1 MAWQTG
7 SERLKPP
14 KLVYLLCSP
23 PLCIR
28 FRTRSGVVIYPLFLV
43 LYKLLIKLR
52 IEIVEILFIQ
62 LVLYLFQRLP
72 ETLKMNDFPGP
83 EKFKGFSYLRVF
95 NNSDQ
100 VVIGGPGFLFCR
112 QVLMEICYG
121 IALGLEFTGIKGTPA
136 AAVGHRAVVWS
147 I

>member
-1 MAWQTG
+1 MW
-7 SERLKPP
+7 ELP
-14 KLVYLLCSP
+14 YLLCSP
-23 PLCIR
+23 PLCIL

-62 LVLYLFQRLP
+62 LGLYLFQRLP
-72 ETLKMNDFPGP
+72 ETLKMNDFPGA

-100 VVIGGPGFLFCR
+100 VVIGGPGFLFWGDL
-112 QVLMEICYG
+112 VSTTYTKI
-121 IALGLEFTGIKGTPA
+121 
-136 AAVGHRAVVWS
+136 
-147 I
+147 